1 MLSCR
6 VPEIV
11 GEKAYAGYALLP
23 NDDGNVADG
32 SFSSVLL
39 QERQFVRHFV
49 RIADIVT
56 DQVAQVYQRFQVFMH
71 EFDADL
77 LLSGMG
83 DFGLEVEL
91 DIGIGQR
98 NVDLTMVADI
108 QGQVLIESEQGAF
121 QRDIQDF
128 AMDSLTIDLD
138 FGVGNELDSGETSFL
153 HVFYPRPKFGLS
165 IVQLLKLPATS
176 RFVQFDGSSSCF

>member
-1 MLSCR
+1 
-6 VPEIV
+6 
-11 GEKAYAGYALLP
+11 
-23 NDDGNVADG
+23 
-32 SFSSVLL
+32 
-39 QERQFVRHFV
+39 
-49 RIADIVT
+49 
-56 DQVAQVYQRFQVFMH
+56 
-71 EFDADL
+71 
-77 LLSGMG
+77 
-83 DFGLEVEL
+83 
-91 DIGIGQR
+91 
-98 NVDLTMVADI
+98 MVADI